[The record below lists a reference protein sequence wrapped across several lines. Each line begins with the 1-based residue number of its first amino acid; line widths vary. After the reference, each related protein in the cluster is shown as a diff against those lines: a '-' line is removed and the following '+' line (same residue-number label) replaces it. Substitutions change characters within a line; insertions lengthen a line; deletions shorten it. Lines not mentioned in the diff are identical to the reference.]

1 MAIKEVECQTDP
13 SPQKKMRDD
22 IIKSNAS
29 MAKKY
34 QSYLSKHET
43 IRKQNEELEE
53 EIQKLKSDFSERERE
68 LQVRKMM

>member
-13 SPQKKMRDD
+13 SPQTKMRDG
-22 IIKSNAS
+22 IIRSNAS
-29 MAKKY
+29 MAKNY
-34 QSYLSKHET
+34 QSYLLKHET